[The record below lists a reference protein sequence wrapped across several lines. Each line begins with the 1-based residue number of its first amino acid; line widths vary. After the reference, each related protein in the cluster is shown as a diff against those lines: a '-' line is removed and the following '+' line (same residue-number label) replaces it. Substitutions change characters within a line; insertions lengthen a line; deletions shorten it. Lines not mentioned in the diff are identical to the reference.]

1 MPADQL
7 QMDPLVERQWQLE
20 SMQLVNFGSFDGY
33 HKLEFK
39 TGFAQVPTTVI
50 SGDSGT
56 GKSTIEDAFFEV
68 MTRNGSYNSA
78 SNEGGRGGSLTS
90 EKRSLIGYVRGKLE
104 DVEDEEGRRQVQ
116 MLRDGHC
123 NRWSA
128 IVLGYRSDVKTT
140 FSVAKLFWI
149 AAGYTANS
157 DIKQLRMTMFRDFD
171 PRSLESIADAN
182 FTAERVRRVIGSD
195 FRSFSQV
202 DEFLTYVHRVL
213 KVDEQGSGKEVMDLL
228 GRIRSGSSFRSIDE
242 LFREQV
248 LDRPATFEAASAA
261 VASYREH
268 HSAYER
274 MREKQEKVSLLT
286 EVREFSHERD
296 EALEALD
303 TGRAALAPALFDTWR
318 RRVTLDLLKTRVGE
332 LTERKAQLER
342 ECEARRDERSRRDA
356 RLAEL
361 NAELAA
367 SGYTERLSQL
377 DSMILRAQE
386 RLSSVRAAS
395 ENLDREVTPHF
406 GHLPTSEADFCAL
419 QERVSAFVEGYPQA
433 HEECSAKHS
442 SCVAQRVRLEL
453 QADELRSD
461 LEYFQGHQSR
471 IPRGLGEARERLAK
485 ASGIPAK
492 SLPFVGE
499 LMEVVDEA
507 WRLAIESVHGGL
519 ARTLLVDARDFE
531 RFSSSIDELRLR
543 SRVTFRR
550 VDVERSYD
558 ACAREGYLSEKLTFA
573 SDSPF
578 GPWVRSVVCDEHH
591 DALCVGSPRELG
603 GEGRRVTINGQTRDG
618 SRGAHGRDRSSEG
631 IIGFDNSAQVER
643 LTAELV
649 KVSEEHQAAKA
660 AEDAASKALSELV
673 VRQASAERIARYDFR
688 EVDVASAHDE
698 LVHAQHQKD
707 EFVRSSGRL
716 ERLAAQVKDARL
728 QLEEAIK
735 SLGGSE
741 RELQLVCDELTG
753 VLGQR
758 DELVAIEGAG
768 ERIEGTPPAF
778 ELLGRLGG
786 KMLAN
791 HSAQDNLKSLGPIV
805 EQVRRQVMELISRDV
820 ERERGLRA
828 RIERRLQ
835 EYQERWPD
843 NRLGTE
849 ASSAPDYLVV
859 LSQLEEE
866 GFHLQKDAWFE
877 HMLAWVKED
886 LIPLDV
892 AFRDARESIDD
903 RLEPI
908 NDILRTLPFG
918 REGGRLEI
926 VCRDSEKAEVREF
939 RLLMRELLD
948 YEGHSDKAERDAYYR
963 KAEQLIALIDPED
976 TRVEARRRRN
986 DVLDRRRHVRL
997 TARVI
1002 APEHP
1007 DKPKAVYNMLA
1018 SKSGGEVAEIVAFIL
1033 GAALL
1038 YRLGQEGGSLPG
1050 FAPVLLDEGF
1060 IKADSRFTTRA
1071 LSAWQGFGF
1080 QIIIAVP
1087 EEKFQSVVAKA
1098 QRVLHVVADP
1108 SRRSFVAQLDKVGPD
1123 LKERAG

>member
-20 SMQLVNFGSFDGY
+20 SMQLVNFGPFDGY

-128 IVLGYRSDVKTT
+128 IVLGYRSDVRTT

-419 QERVSAFVEGYPQA
+419 QERVSA
-433 HEECSAKHS
+433 
-442 SCVAQRVRLEL
+442 
-453 QADELRSD
+453 
-461 LEYFQGHQSR
+461 
-471 IPRGLGEARERLAK
+471 
-485 ASGIPAK
+485 
-492 SLPFVGE
+492 
-499 LMEVVDEA
+499 
-507 WRLAIESVHGGL
+507 
-519 ARTLLVDARDFE
+519 T
-531 RFSSSIDELRLR
+531 
-543 SRVTFRR
+543 
-550 VDVERSYD
+550 
-558 ACAREGYLSEKLTFA
+558 
-573 SDSPF
+573 
-578 GPWVRSVVCDEHH
+578 
-591 DALCVGSPRELG
+591 
-603 GEGRRVTINGQTRDG
+603 
-618 SRGAHGRDRSSEG
+618 
-631 IIGFDNSAQVER
+631 
-643 LTAELV
+643 
-649 KVSEEHQAAKA
+649 
-660 AEDAASKALSELV
+660 
-673 VRQASAERIARYDFR
+673 
-688 EVDVASAHDE
+688 
-698 LVHAQHQKD
+698 
-707 EFVRSSGRL
+707 
-716 ERLAAQVKDARL
+716 
-728 QLEEAIK
+728 
-735 SLGGSE
+735 
-741 RELQLVCDELTG
+741 
-753 VLGQR
+753 
-758 DELVAIEGAG
+758 
-768 ERIEGTPPAF
+768 
-778 ELLGRLGG
+778 
-786 KMLAN
+786 
-791 HSAQDNLKSLGPIV
+791 
-805 EQVRRQVMELISRDV
+805 
-820 ERERGLRA
+820 
-828 RIERRLQ
+828 
-835 EYQERWPD
+835 
-843 NRLGTE
+843 
-849 ASSAPDYLVV
+849 
-859 LSQLEEE
+859 
-866 GFHLQKDAWFE
+866 
-877 HMLAWVKED
+877 
-886 LIPLDV
+886 
-892 AFRDARESIDD
+892 
-903 RLEPI
+903 
-908 NDILRTLPFG
+908 
-918 REGGRLEI
+918 
-926 VCRDSEKAEVREF
+926 
-939 RLLMRELLD
+939 
-948 YEGHSDKAERDAYYR
+948 
-963 KAEQLIALIDPED
+963 
-976 TRVEARRRRN
+976 
-986 DVLDRRRHVRL
+986 
-997 TARVI
+997 
-1002 APEHP
+1002 
-1007 DKPKAVYNMLA
+1007 
-1018 SKSGGEVAEIVAFIL
+1018 
-1033 GAALL
+1033 
-1038 YRLGQEGGSLPG
+1038 
-1050 FAPVLLDEGF
+1050 
-1060 IKADSRFTTRA
+1060 
-1071 LSAWQGFGF
+1071 
-1080 QIIIAVP
+1080 
-1087 EEKFQSVVAKA
+1087 
-1098 QRVLHVVADP
+1098 
-1108 SRRSFVAQLDKVGPD
+1108 
-1123 LKERAG
+1123 